1 MSKMFLDFLKIDN
14 WILRLKMQ
22 DKFKSLF
29 GTPSVVIAA
38 WELIKDSDNIR
49 RFIMVW
55 LVGQQSKRFLADQ
68 KYKVIKLQNRF
79 ENALQPNAQEGLIK
93 TSLLIINNNCTN

>member
-1 MSKMFLDFLKIDN
+1 
-14 WILRLKMQ
+14 
-22 DKFKSLF
+22 
-29 GTPSVVIAA
+29 
-38 WELIKDSDNIR
+38 
-49 RFIMVW
+49 MVW